1 MDTEWQALLSERFA
15 QVDDPRVERTKL
27 HRLLDIIGIAL
38 CAVLGGASSWDD
50 IALFGE
56 THREWFASWL
66 ALPHGIPSHDTFNRV
81 FAAIDP
87 HQFEQAFRQWVH
99 ALVGDLPPQV
109 IALDGKTVR
118 GSRDTFQATPP
129 LHLVSAWASTN
140 HLVLLQMAV
149 ADKSNEITA
158 LPLVLGQL
166 DLHGCLVTIDAMG
179 CQRAIAQ
186 QIVEQGGDYVLA
198 LKDNQPDLAEEV
210 ADCFAAAQ
218 EVDYAEVQHEAGT
231 QRGKGHG
238 RVERRRYTLIDDP
251 AHLAWLQEQQ
261 HWPGLAALGR
271 IEYECHH
278 GEALTQETRYYVLS
292 RSLSVSAFAHTVRAH
307 WGIENQVHWVLD
319 VTFGEDASRKRT
331 GHAAEN
337 FAILLRF
344 ARNLLRHAPGK
355 KGQSLKGKRLRAG
368 WDPSYLFT
376 ILAAFKMR

>member
-1 MDTEWQALLSERFA
+1 MDREVLRSLSEQFA
-15 QVDDPRVERTKL
+15 GVDDPRVERTKV

-38 CAVLGGASSWDD
+38 CAVLGGANSWDD

-56 THREWFASWL
+56 THHAWFATWL
-66 ALPHGIPSHDTFNRV
+66 PLPYGIPSHDTFNRV
-81 FAAIDP
+81 FAALDP
-87 HQFEQAFRQWVH
+87 QQFEQAFTQWVQ
-99 ALVGDLPPQV
+99 AVVGELPPQV

-118 GSRDTFQATPP
+118 GSRDTFHATPP

-140 HLVLLQMAV
+140 QLVLTQIAV

-158 LPLVLGQL
+158 LPQVLAQL
-166 DLHGCLVTIDAMG
+166 DIGHCLVTIDAMG

-186 QIVEQGGDYVLA
+186 QIVTQGADYVLA
-198 LKDNQPDLAEEV
+198 LKGNQPDLAEEV

-218 EVDYAEVQHEAGT
+218 EVAYEEVQHERATGRT
-231 QRGKGHG
+231 KRHG
-238 RVERRRYTLIDDP
+238 RVERRRHTVITEP
-251 AHLAWLQEQQ
+251 HHLAWLQEKH

-271 IEYECHH
+271 IEAERRS
-278 GEALTQETRYYVLS
+278 GEDVTHEVRYYLLS
-292 RSLSVSAFAHTVRAH
+292 RPLAVQEFAQTVRAH

-319 VTFGEDASRKRT
+319 VTFGEDFSRKRT

-337 FAILLRF
+337 FAVLLRF
-344 ARNLLRHAPGK
+344 ALNLLRHAPAK